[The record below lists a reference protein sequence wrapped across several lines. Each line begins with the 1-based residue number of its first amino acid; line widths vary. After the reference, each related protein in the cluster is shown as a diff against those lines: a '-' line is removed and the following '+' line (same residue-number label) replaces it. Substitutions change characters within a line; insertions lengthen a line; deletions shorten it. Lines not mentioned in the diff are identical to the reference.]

1 MRALVDIV
9 QNVTSSIRFVIG
21 GLLVV
26 IFLIGFMLSASFAY
40 VAPQA
45 AESVAERAEKMGDK
59 ALEAAQRQR
68 VAEDMAQDGWGYGA
82 ASATTGQGSPE
93 AGETAPTDDG
103 WATN

>member
-1 MRALVDIV
+1 MRALVDII

-26 IFLIGFMLSASFAY
+26 ILLIGLMLSASFAY

-45 AESVAERAEKMGDK
+45 AESVAERAEKMGEK
-59 ALEAAQRQR
+59 ALAAEQRQR

-82 ASATTGQGSPE
+82 ASASAGQGIPE
-93 AGETAPTDDG
+93 DGETGSTDDG
-103 WATN
+103 WAE

>member
-26 IFLIGFMLSASFAY
+26 ILLIGFMLSASFAY

-45 AESVAERAEKMGDK
+45 AESVAERAEKLGDK
-59 ALEAAQRQR
+59 AIAAEQRQR
-68 VAEDMAQDGWGYGA
+68 VAEDMAQDGWGYSA
-82 ASATTGQGSPE
+82 ATASAGQDPS
-93 AGETAPTDDG
+93 AIDETAPVDDG
-103 WATN
+103 WAN

>member
-9 QNVTSSIRFVIG
+9 QNVTSSIRFIVG

-26 IFLIGFMLSASFAY
+26 IFLIGLMLSASFAY

-45 AESVAERAEKMGDK
+45 AEKVAERAESIGDK
-59 ALEAAQRQR
+59 AISAEQRQR
-68 VAEDMAQDGWGYGA
+68 VAQDMAQDGWGYGA
-82 ASATTGQGSPE
+82 ASATAGQGSPE
-93 AGETAPTDDG
+93 VGETATVDDG